1 MAACVAPV
9 LVLAGAWWAVNVFVL
24 APRVPGASAEAAES
38 VHFIAHPKGLPRLGP
53 AETTRFLREQIGR
66 LLGETS
72 FREAF
77 TGALRRLASDEQT
90 NFRAHVF
97 GAFKPLVMSHIERFH
112 ALDAGQRR
120 DYLDDRIVEYNR
132 MTALLRTVQVEK
144 SALSNTMTDPSG
156 LMKLLLAK
164 TTAKERERG
173 ATYLAAIGKRIE
185 AILADPQLEQAIRDR
200 IDAPP

>member
-1 MAACVAPV
+1 MLACVAPV
-9 LVLAGAWWAVNVFVL
+9 LLLAGAWWAVNVFVL
-24 APRVPGASAEAAES
+24 APRVPGASAAAAEC
-38 VHFIAHPKGLPRLGP
+38 VHFIAHPKGLPRLSP

-77 TGALRRLASDEQT
+77 SGALRRLASDEQT
-90 NFRAHVF
+90 NFREHVF

-132 MTALLRTVQVEK
+132 MSALLRAVRVEQ
-144 SALSNTMTDPSG
+144 SAVPSMMTDPSG

-164 TTAKERERG
+164 TTAKEREHG
-173 ATYLAAIGKRIE
+173 AAYVGALGTRIA